1 MDSVRDTPAEGPAAL
16 VTPEADP
23 DPRCPFCVA
32 LAALPWPAEG
42 TERFCAPHLTVWRQ
56 LQCRGWNAD
65 AQHQVK
71 AGQARA
77 RQFTPASQQ
86 QAGFASWD
94 AFSARWRASGG
105 LCPLSAAA
113 VRKYVTPEMIRHPF
127 RPVSPE
133 RQQEIY
139 RAWCAGVVAGVV
151 AWLAGEAPP
160 DPDGLWANEASSGAS
175 ADADVAGP

>member
-1 MDSVRDTPAEGPAAL
+1 DAL
-16 VTPEADP
+16 PIGQALPMARDP

-42 TERFCAPHLTVWRQ
+42 TERLCAPHLTRWRQ

-65 AQHQVK
+65 PQHQVM

-94 AFSARWRASGG
+94 AFSARWRAAGG
-105 LCPLSAAA
+105 LAPLSADA
-113 VRKYVTPEMIRHPF
+113 VRKYVTPDLIRG
-127 RPVSPE
+127 VCGLSLAPE
-133 RQQEIY
+133 LQADIY
-139 RAWCAGVVAGVV
+139 RAWCAGQLAHVV

-160 DPDGLWANEASSGAS
+160 DPDGLWAGDDAG
-175 ADADVAGP
+175 ADAGVIGS

>member
-1 MDSVRDTPAEGPAAL
+1 MSSVDDAL
-16 VTPEADP
+16 RAGQAVSAGSTASASAGTSP

-42 TERFCAPHLTVWRQ
+42 TERLCAPHLSDWRR

-65 AQHQVK
+65 LAHQQR
-71 AGQARA
+71 AGM
-77 RQFTPASQQ
+77 
-86 QAGFASWD
+86 ASWS

-139 RAWCAGVVAGVV
+139 RAWCAGMVAGVV
-151 AWLAGEAPP
+151 DWLAGEAPP
-160 DPDGLWANEASSGAS
+160 DPDGLWTTGDGAGVIGS
-175 ADADVAGP
+175 

>member
-1 MDSVRDTPAEGPAAL
+1 MDSVGDAL
-16 VTPEADP
+16 PVAQALAVAPDP

-32 LAALPWPAEG
+32 LAALPWPADGPEG
-42 TERFCAPHLTVWRQ
+42 PAAIRLCPAHLTLWRQ
-56 LQCRGWNAD
+56 LRCRGWNAD
-65 AQHQVK
+65 PQHQVR

-105 LCPLSAAA
+105 LAPLSAAA
-113 VRKYVTPEMIRHPF
+113 VRKYVTPEMIRGVCGLALP
-127 RPVSPE
+127 PE
-133 RQQEIY
+133 LQADIY
-139 RAWCAGVVAGVV
+139 RAWCAGELAHVV

-160 DPDGLWANEASSGAS
+160 DPDGLWAGGDGAS
-175 ADADVAGP
+175 GS